1 MLVHRYG
8 TTRELAKRLKTFF
21 GRRAG
26 EPGGESAAGE
36 AEDAPRGGL
45 PDFLIIGAQKSG
57 TTYLYGLLNSHP
69 QVEPPA
75 RKEVHYFDSPRNFR
89 KGLDWYRSF
98 FPSSE
103 AARGGFITGEASPY
117 YLYHPHAPRRAA
129 EVVPEARLIAVLR
142 NPVDRA
148 YSEYNDRV
156 RSGFE
161 TLSFEEAVEVEAER
175 LEGEKERMLADE
187 YYFSP
192 RHRRYSYLDR
202 GIYVDQLLHWEKFFA
217 RDLMLVFESEEL
229 FRDPLGSMERAA
241 EFLGLR
247 KGAVESPPDR
257 FRNDGRYSP
266 MAPETRQRLYEYFEP
281 HNRRLYEYLGRYLG
295 WR

>member
-1 MLVHRYG
+1 MPVPRYG
-8 TTRELAKRLKTFF
+8 ATRELAKRLKSLL
-21 GRRAG
+21 GRGAG
-26 EPGGESAAGE
+26 EPGEESAAGK
-36 AEDAPRGGL
+36 AEGTPGGGL
-45 PDFLIIGAQKSG
+45 PDFLIVGAQKSG

-69 QVEPPA
+69 RVEAPA

-98 FPSSE
+98 FPRSE
-103 AARGGFITGEASPY
+103 AEDGWFITGEASPY

-148 YSEYNDRV
+148 YSDYNDRV

-161 TLSFEEAVEVEAER
+161 TLSFEEAVEAEAER

-202 GIYVDQLLHWEKFFA
+202 GIYVDQLLHWEEFFA
-217 RDLMLVFESEEL
+217 RDQMLVFESGEL

-241 EFLGLR
+241 GFLGLPKR
-247 KGAVESPPDR
+247 AVEAPPDR
-257 FRNDGRYSP
+257 FRNDGRYEP
-266 MAPETRQRLYEYFEP
+266 MATETRQRLNRYFEP
-281 HNRRLYEYLGRYLG
+281 HNQRLYEYLGRDLG